1 MDRILPLWGE
11 NIKIDS
17 ILEERIKQE
26 TLMLFFFV
34 NKKQTKKE
42 IKKV

>member
-17 ILEERIKQE
+17 ILEERIKQKN
-26 TLMLFFFV
+26 LVLFFWEIK
-34 NKKQTKKE
+34 NKKR
-42 IKKV
+42 